1 MLAFHDQ
8 QVLYFMEA
16 IKFQNITKKFGKKV
30 IANSKVSFSIEK
42 GLIYSL
48 LGENGSGKTTLM
60 NVIAGI
66 YKQDEGKIFINGIE
80 ADINSPKDAYKN
92 KIGMIHQHFKLV
104 NVFTATENVVL
115 GLSKQ
120 DYRLFAQE
128 TKEINDKEIEKLNKE
143 MEAHPDLDNELN
155 VALANYK
162 NARREAMLA
171 AKAKLQ
177 ATLKEQKQEDKNDSV
192 RYKEMLNA
200 AKNDKE
206 ALRNAKMDIRAER
219 IQKSDERKALRKSI
233 MDIDALPD
241 IVAKKALVDSLSI
254 KKKIKELQRETRNS
268 GRFNLK
274 ESARRISSIC
284 QKFGFKIDPYQKVYD
299 MSVSQKQTLEI
310 VKALY
315 RGVDILILDE
325 PTAVLTP
332 QETKQ
337 LFNVLRNMRKLGKT
351 IIIITHKLNEVM
363 EISDKVVVLRKGEY
377 IGTVDTKDTNE
388 KELTNMMV
396 GRKMDLKIKRYE
408 PKNAENRLYV
418 NNITVTNID
427 GTTALD
433 NVSFVLRS
441 GEILGV
447 AGISGSGQ
455 KELLDVI
462 AGLRY
467 YKAGDIIFHNPKK
480 EKPVTFFHHS
490 VQKIKRMSKEGF
502 FHDKQG
508 NKLDLSNKNNKEII
522 DMVTREEVIFYED
535 EIIDLKHKTP
545 LEIREL
551 GIKLSFVPE
560 DRLGMGLVGSM
571 DLVDNMML
579 RSYRKGKG
587 IFFHREKPEKLAK
600 EIVEELEVVT
610 PSIHTQ
616 VSKLSGGNVQKIL
629 VGREISSSP
638 KVFMAAYPV
647 RGLDINSSYLI
658 YDLLNQQKQR
668 GTAVLFVGEDLDVLM
683 ALCDKILVLSQG
695 KVAGIVDP
703 TKVSKEDVGLL
714 MTSGGNR
721 NAN

>member
-1 MLAFHDQ
+1 MD
-8 QVLYFMEA
+8 A
-16 IKFQNITKKFGKKV
+16 IRFENITKRFGKKV
-30 IANSKVSFSIEK
+30 VANSDISFSMEK

-48 LGENGSGKTTLM
+48 LGENGSGKTSLM
-60 NVIAGI
+60 NVLVGI
-66 YKQDEGKIFINGIE
+66 YKQDTGNVYINE
-80 ADINSPKDAYKN
+80 EKVDINSPSDAYKH

-104 NVFTATENVVL
+104 NTFTATENVVL
-115 GLSKQ
+115 GLTRE
-120 DYRLFAQE
+120 DYKRFYNEQ
-128 TKEINDKEIEKLNKE
+128 KEINDKLIADLEKGTTAENEAEVKKQIKLLNKE
-143 MEAHPDLDNELN
+143 T
-155 VALANYK
+155 K
-162 NARREAMLA
+162 NA
-171 AKAKLQ
+171 K
-177 ATLKEQKQEDKNDSV
+177 
-192 RYKEMLNA
+192 
-200 AKNDKE
+200 
-206 ALRNAKMDIRAER
+206 
-219 IQKSDERKALRKSI
+219 
-233 MDIDALPD
+233 
-241 IVAKKALVDSLSI
+241 
-254 KKKIKELQRETRNS
+254 
-268 GRFNLK
+268 RFNLK
-274 ESARRISSIC
+274 AAAKRVNSIC
-284 QKFGFKIDPYQKVYD
+284 EKYGFGINPNQRVYD

-310 VKALY
+310 IKALY

-396 GRKMDLKIKRYE
+396 GRKIDLKIKRE
-408 PKNAENRLYV
+408 KPVSPENRLYV
-418 NNITVTNID
+418 NNITVNNID

-433 NVSFVLRS
+433 NVSFILRS

-462 AGLRY
+462 AGLRN
-467 YKAGDIIFHNPKK
+467 YKQGGEIIFHNPKK
-480 EKPVTFFHHS
+480 ERPVTFFHHS
-490 VQKIKRMSKEGF
+490 VKKIKNMSKEGF

-508 NKLDLSNKNNKEII
+508 NKLDLSNKSNQEVI
-522 DMVTREEVIFYED
+522 DMVNNEDVIFYED
-535 EIIDLKHKTP
+535 EIIDLRNKTP
-545 LEIREL
+545 LEIRDL

-571 DLVDNMML
+571 DIVDNMML

-587 IFFHREKPEKLAK
+587 LFFHREKPAKLAK
-600 EIVEELEVVT
+600 EIVQELEVVT
-610 PSIHTQ
+610 PSVHTQ
-616 VSKLSGGNVQKIL
+616 VGKLSGGNIQKIL

-714 MTSGGNR
+714 MTSGGKA

>member
-1 MLAFHDQ
+1 MD
-8 QVLYFMEA
+8 A
-16 IKFQNITKKFGKKV
+16 IRFENITKRFGKKV
-30 IANSKVSFSIEK
+30 VANNDISFSIEK

-48 LGENGSGKTTLM
+48 LGENGSGKTSLM
-60 NVIAGI
+60 NVLVGI
-66 YKQDEGKIFINGIE
+66 YKQDTGNVYINE
-80 ADINSPKDAYKN
+80 EKVDINSPSDAYKY

-104 NVFTATENVVL
+104 NTFTATENIVL
-115 GLSKQ
+115 GL
-120 DYRLFAQE
+120 
-128 TKEINDKEIEKLNKE
+128 TKEDYKKFYIEQKAINDQLIEELQKEVEK
-143 MEAHPDLDNELN
+143 HPDLDNELK
-155 VALANYK
+155 AASDEYK
-162 NARREAMLA
+162 NARSAALA
-171 AKAKLQ
+171 SAK
-177 ATLKEQKQEDKNDSV
+177 ATLKVEKDKQKQEDIADKA

-200 AKNDKE
+200 VKDDKGALKNKRKDIKLE
-206 ALRNAKMDIRAER
+206 KQEKKAQRMALK
-219 IQKSDERKALRKSI
+219 KSI
-233 MDIDALPD
+233 MDVDSLPD
-241 IVAKKALVDSLSI
+241 IAKKKAAVDALNI
-254 KKKIKELQRETRNS
+254 KNKIKELNRETKYS

-274 ESARRISSIC
+274 ESARRVASIC
-284 QKFGFKIDPYQKVYD
+284 KKFGFNIDPYQRVYD

-337 LFNVLRNMRKLGKT
+337 LFNVLRSMRKLGKT

-363 EISDKVVVLRKGEY
+363 EISDKVSVLRKGEY
-377 IGTVDTKDTNE
+377 VGTVDTKSTNE

-396 GRKMDLKIKRYE
+396 GRKIDLKINRSA
-408 PKNAENRLYV
+408 PKNPENRLYI

-433 NVSFVLRS
+433 DVSFVLRS

-462 AGLRY
+462 AGLRN
-467 YKAGDIIFHNPKK
+467 YKTGDIIFHNPKK

-490 VQKIKRMSKEGF
+490 VQKIKRMSTEGF

-508 NKLDLSNKNNKEII
+508 NKLDLSKKTNKEII
-522 DMVTREEVIFYED
+522 EMVNNEDVIFYED

-545 LEIREL
+545 LEIRDL

-571 DLVDNMML
+571 DIIDNMML
-579 RSYRKGKG
+579 RSYRKGPG
-587 IFFHREKPEKLAK
+587 IFFHREKPEKLAR
-600 EIVEELEVVT
+600 EVVEELEVVT
-610 PSIHTQ
+610 PSVHTQ

-658 YDLLNQQKQR
+658 YDLLNAQKER

-695 KVAGIVDP
+695 RVSGIVDP
-703 TKVSKEDVGLL
+703 REVSKEDIGLL
-714 MTSGGNR
+714 MTKGGR
-721 NAN
+721 NNEAN

>member
-1 MLAFHDQ
+1 MD
-8 QVLYFMEA
+8 A
-16 IKFQNITKKFGKKV
+16 IRFENITKTFGKKV
-30 IANSKVSFSIEK
+30 IANKDISFSIEK
-42 GLIYSL
+42 GLIYSF
-48 LGENGSGKTTLM
+48 LGENGSGKTSLM
-60 NVIAGI
+60 NVLVGI
-66 YKQDEGKIFINGIE
+66 YKQDSGKVYINE
-80 ADINSPKDAYKN
+80 EEVDINSPKDAYKH

-104 NVFTATENVVL
+104 NVFSATENVVL
-115 GLSKQ
+115 GLSKE
-120 DYRLFAQE
+120 DYELIYQE
-128 TKEINDKEIEKLNKE
+128 TKAANEKLIAELQVEIEKISDIDNKL
-143 MEAHPDLDNELN
+143 MEAKNNYTIIKSEEL
-155 VALANYK
+155 A
-162 NARREAMLA
+162 
-171 AKAKLQ
+171 
-177 ATLKEQKQEDKNDSV
+177 
-192 RYKEMLNA
+192 
-200 AKNDKE
+200 
-206 ALRNAKMDIRAER
+206 
-219 IQKSDERKALRKSI
+219 
-233 MDIDALPD
+233 
-241 IVAKKALVDSLSI
+241 
-254 KKKIKELQRETRNS
+254 KIKEQFKTAKEEYAKQSKQLKPNKQSSLEDKEKYRQLKDNFREEKAQFEYAIKHIDEKAEVKKAKAEVDKYNLKQQIKDLQNEIKQSR
-268 GRFNLK
+268 RFNLK
-274 ESARRISSIC
+274 ESAKRVASISERY
-284 QKFGFKIDPYQKVYD
+284 GFNVNPNQRVYD

-363 EISDKVVVLRKGEY
+363 EISDKVAVLRKGEY

-396 GRKMDLKIKRYE
+396 GRKIDLQIKRSE

-480 EKPVTFFHHS
+480 EKPVTFYHHS
-490 VQKIKRMSKEGF
+490 IKKIKRMSKEGF
-502 FHDKQG
+502 FHDKEG
-508 NKLDLSNKNNKEII
+508 NRLDLSNVKDNKIVEMVNNG
-522 DMVTREEVIFYED
+522 EVIFYED

-545 LEIREL
+545 LEIRDL

-560 DRLGMGLVGSM
+560 DRLGMGLVASM

-587 IFFHREKPEKLAK
+587 IFFHREKPEKLAR
-600 EIVEELEVVT
+600 EIVDELAVVT

-616 VSKLSGGNVQKIL
+616 VSKLSGGNVQKVL

-658 YDLLNQQKQR
+658 YDLLNTQKEK

-683 ALCDKILVLSQG
+683 ALCDRILVLSQG
-695 KVAGIVDP
+695 RVSGIVNP
-703 TKVSKEDVGLL
+703 REVSKEEIGLL
-714 MTSGGNR
+714 MTKGGHVDGEAR
-721 NAN
+721 KETL

>member
-1 MLAFHDQ
+1 MASKS
-8 QVLYFMEA
+8 LYLFMDA
-16 IKFQNITKKFGKKV
+16 IRFENITKRFGRKV
-30 IANSKVSFSIEK
+30 VANNDISFSIEK

-48 LGENGSGKTTLM
+48 LGENGSGKTSLM
-60 NVIAGI
+60 NVLVGI
-66 YKQDEGKIFINGIE
+66 YKQDTGNVYINE
-80 ADINSPKDAYKN
+80 QKVDINSPSDAYKH

-104 NVFTATENVVL
+104 NTFTATENIVL
-115 GLSKQ
+115 GL
-120 DYRLFAQE
+120 
-128 TKEINDKEIEKLNKE
+128 TKEDYKKFYVEQKAINDELIEQLEKEAEK
-143 MEAHPDLDNELN
+143 HPDLDNELKAALDDYKKARST
-155 VALANYK
+155 ALAN
-162 NARREAMLA
+162 
-171 AKAKLQ
+171 AKSA
-177 ATLKEQKQEDKNDSV
+177 LKAEKQKQKQEDKADKE
-192 RYKEMLNA
+192 RYKKMLA
-200 AKNDKE
+200 TAKGDKE
-206 ALRNAKMDIRAER
+206 ALKNTRIDIRRE
-219 IQKSDERKALRKSI
+219 KEEKKAQRAALKKSI
-233 MDIDALPD
+233 MNIDSLPE
-241 IVAKKALVDSLSI
+241 IIKNKATVDSLSI
-254 KKKIKELQRETRNS
+254 KSKIKELNRETRNS

-274 ESARRISSIC
+274 ESARRVSSIC
-284 QKFGFKIDPYQKVYD
+284 AKFGFNINPYQKVYD

-351 IIIITHKLNEVM
+351 VIIITHKLNEVM
-363 EISDKVVVLRKGEY
+363 EISDKVAVLRKGEY
-377 IGTVDTKDTNE
+377 VGTVDTKTTNE

-396 GRKMDLKIKRYE
+396 GRKIDLQIKRSK
-408 PKNAENRLYV
+408 PKNTQDRLFI

-427 GTTALD
+427 GTTALND
-433 NVSFVLRS
+433 VSFVLRS

-462 AGLRY
+462 AGLRN
-467 YKAGDIIFHNPKK
+467 YKTGDIIFHNPKK

-490 VQKIKRMSKEGF
+490 VQKIKRMSTEGF

-508 NKLDLSNKNNKEII
+508 NKLDLSKKSNKEIVE
-522 DMVTREEVIFYED
+522 MVNNEDVIFYED

-545 LEIREL
+545 LEIRDL

-571 DLVDNMML
+571 DIIDNMML
-579 RSYRKGKG
+579 RSYRKGRG
-587 IFFHREKPEKLAK
+587 IFIHREKPEKLAK

-610 PSIHTQ
+610 PSVHTQ

-658 YDLLNQQKQR
+658 YDLLNAQKER

-695 KVAGIVDP
+695 RVSGIVDP
-703 TKVSKEDVGLL
+703 REVSKEDIGLL
-714 MTSGGNR
+714 MTKGGHQDEIE
-721 NAN
+721 

>member
-1 MLAFHDQ
+1 MASKS
-8 QVLYFMEA
+8 LYLFMDA
-16 IKFQNITKKFGKKV
+16 IRFENITKRFGRKV
-30 IANSKVSFSIEK
+30 VANNDISFSIEK

-48 LGENGSGKTTLM
+48 LGENGSGKTSLM
-60 NVIAGI
+60 NVLVGI
-66 YKQDEGKIFINGIE
+66 YKQDTGNVYINE
-80 ADINSPKDAYKN
+80 QKVDINSPSDAYKY

-104 NVFTATENVVL
+104 NTFTATENIVL
-115 GLSKQ
+115 GL
-120 DYRLFAQE
+120 
-128 TKEINDKEIEKLNKE
+128 TKEDYKKFYVEQKAINDELIEQLEKEAEK
-143 MEAHPDLDNELN
+143 HPDLDNELKAALDDYKKARST
-155 VALANYK
+155 ALAN
-162 NARREAMLA
+162 
-171 AKAKLQ
+171 AKSV
-177 ATLKEQKQEDKNDSV
+177 LKAEKQKQKQEDKADKE
-192 RYKEMLNA
+192 RYKKMLA
-200 AKNDKE
+200 SAKGDKE
-206 ALRNAKMDIRAER
+206 ALKNTRIDIRRE
-219 IQKSDERKALRKSI
+219 KEEKKAQRAALKKSI
-233 MDIDALPD
+233 MNVDSLPE
-241 IVAKKALVDSLSI
+241 IIKKKATVDSLSI
-254 KKKIKELQRETRNS
+254 KSKIKELNRETRNS

-274 ESARRISSIC
+274 ESARRVSSIC
-284 QKFGFKIDPYQKVYD
+284 AKFGFNINPYQKVYD

-351 IIIITHKLNEVM
+351 VIIITHKLNEVM
-363 EISDKVVVLRKGEY
+363 EISDKVAVLRKGEY
-377 IGTVDTKDTNE
+377 VGTVDTKTTNE

-396 GRKMDLKIKRYE
+396 GRKIDLQIKRSK
-408 PKNAENRLYV
+408 PKNTQDRLFI

-427 GTTALD
+427 GTTALND
-433 NVSFVLRS
+433 VSFVLRS

-462 AGLRY
+462 AGLRN
-467 YKAGDIIFHNPKK
+467 YKTGDIIFHNPKK

-490 VQKIKRMSKEGF
+490 VQKIKRMSTEGF

-508 NKLDLSNKNNKEII
+508 NKLDLSKKSNKEIVE
-522 DMVTREEVIFYED
+522 MVNNEDVIFYED

-545 LEIREL
+545 LEIRDL

-571 DLVDNMML
+571 DIIDNMML
-579 RSYRKGKG
+579 RSYRKGRG
-587 IFFHREKPEKLAK
+587 IFIHREKPEKLAK

-610 PSIHTQ
+610 PSVHTQ

-658 YDLLNQQKQR
+658 YDLLNAQKER

-695 KVAGIVDP
+695 RVSGIVDP
-703 TKVSKEDVGLL
+703 REVSKEDIGLL
-714 MTSGGNR
+714 MTKGGHQDEIE
-721 NAN
+721 

>member
-1 MLAFHDQ
+1 MD
-8 QVLYFMEA
+8 A
-16 IKFQNITKKFGKKV
+16 IRFENITKTFGKKV
-30 IANSKVSFSIEK
+30 IASNDISFSIEK

-48 LGENGSGKTTLM
+48 LGENGSGKTSLM
-60 NVIAGI
+60 NVLVGI
-66 YKQDEGKIFINGIE
+66 YKQDSGKIYINE
-80 ADINSPKDAYKN
+80 EEVDINSPKDAYKH

-104 NVFTATENVVL
+104 NVFSATENVVL
-115 GLSKQ
+115 GLSKE
-120 DYRLFAQE
+120 DYELIYQE
-128 TKEINDKEIEKLNKE
+128 TKATNEKLIAELQVELEKIPDIDNKLIE
-143 MEAHPDLDNELN
+143 
-155 VALANYK
+155 
-162 NARREAMLA
+162 
-171 AKAKLQ
+171 
-177 ATLKEQKQEDKNDSV
+177 
-192 RYKEMLNA
+192 
-200 AKNDKE
+200 AKNNYTTVKTE
-206 ALRNAKMDIRAER
+206 ELA
-219 IQKSDERKALRKSI
+219 
-233 MDIDALPD
+233 
-241 IVAKKALVDSLSI
+241 
-254 KKKIKELQRETRNS
+254 KIKEQFKAAKENYAKESKQLKPNKQSSLEDKEKYNQLKNNFKEEKAQFEYVIKHIEDKAEVKKAKAEVDKYNLKQQIKDLENEIKQSR
-268 GRFNLK
+268 RFNLK
-274 ESARRISSIC
+274 ESAKRVASISDRY
-284 QKFGFKIDPYQKVYD
+284 GFNVNPNQRVYD

-363 EISDKVVVLRKGEY
+363 EISDKVAVLRKGEY

-396 GRKMDLKIKRYE
+396 GRKIDLQIKRSE

-455 KELLDVI
+455 KELLDAI

-480 EKPVTFFHHS
+480 EKPVTFYHHS
-490 VQKIKRMSKEGF
+490 IKKIKRMSKEGF
-502 FHDKQG
+502 FHDKEG
-508 NKLDLSNKNNKEII
+508 NRLDLSNVKDNKIVEMVNN
-522 DMVTREEVIFYED
+522 EEVIFYED

-545 LEIREL
+545 LEIRDL

-560 DRLGMGLVGSM
+560 DRLGMGLVASM

-587 IFFHREKPEKLAK
+587 IFFHREKPEKLAR
-600 EIVEELEVVT
+600 EIVDELAVVT

-616 VSKLSGGNVQKIL
+616 VSKLSGGNVQKVL

-658 YDLLNQQKQR
+658 YDLLNAQKEK

-695 KVAGIVDP
+695 RVSGIVDP
-703 TKVSKEDVGLL
+703 REVSKEEIGLL
-714 MTSGGNR
+714 MTKGGHVDGEAR
-721 NAN
+721 KEAL

>member
-1 MLAFHDQ
+1 MD
-8 QVLYFMEA
+8 A
-16 IKFQNITKKFGKKV
+16 IRFENITKTFGKKV
-30 IANSKVSFSIEK
+30 IANKDISFSIEK

-48 LGENGSGKTTLM
+48 LGENGSGKTSLM
-60 NVIAGI
+60 NVLVGI
-66 YKQDEGKIFINGIE
+66 YKQDSGKVYINE
-80 ADINSPKDAYKN
+80 EEVDINSPKDAYKH

-104 NVFTATENVVL
+104 NVFSATENVVL
-115 GLSKQ
+115 GLSKE
-120 DYRLFAQE
+120 DYELIYQE
-128 TKEINDKEIEKLNKE
+128 TKATNEKLIAELQVEVEKIPDIDNKL
-143 MEAHPDLDNELN
+143 MEAKNNYTTVKNEEL
-155 VALANYK
+155 
-162 NARREAMLA
+162 
-171 AKAKLQ
+171 
-177 ATLKEQKQEDKNDSV
+177 
-192 RYKEMLNA
+192 
-200 AKNDKE
+200 
-206 ALRNAKMDIRAER
+206 I
-219 IQKSDERKALRKSI
+219 
-233 MDIDALPD
+233 
-241 IVAKKALVDSLSI
+241 
-254 KKKIKELQRETRNS
+254 KIKEQFKLAKENYAKESKQSKPNKQSSLEDKEKYRQLKDNFKEEKAQFEYAIKHIDEKAEVKKAKAEVDKYNLKQQIKDLENEIKQS
-268 GRFNLK
+268 KKFNLK
-274 ESARRISSIC
+274 ESAKRVASISERY
-284 QKFGFKIDPYQKVYD
+284 GFNVNPNQRVYD

-363 EISDKVVVLRKGEY
+363 EISDKVAVLRKGEY

-396 GRKMDLKIKRYE
+396 GRKIDLQIKRSE

-480 EKPVTFFHHS
+480 EKPVTFYHHS
-490 VQKIKRMSKEGF
+490 VKKIKRMSKEGF
-502 FHDKQG
+502 FHDKEG
-508 NKLDLSNKNNKEII
+508 NRLDLSNVKDNKIVEMVNNEEI
-522 DMVTREEVIFYED
+522 IFYED
-535 EIIDLKHKTP
+535 EIIDLRHKTP
-545 LEIREL
+545 LEIRDL

-560 DRLGMGLVGSM
+560 DRLGMGLVASM

-587 IFFHREKPEKLAK
+587 IFFHREKPEKLAR
-600 EIVEELEVVT
+600 EIVDELAVVT

-616 VSKLSGGNVQKIL
+616 VSKLSGGNVQKVL

-647 RGLDINSSYLI
+647 RGLDINSSYVI
-658 YDLLNQQKQR
+658 YDLLNAQKEK

-695 KVAGIVDP
+695 RVSGIVDP
-703 TKVSKEDVGLL
+703 RKVSKEDIGLL
-714 MTSGGNR
+714 MTKGGHIDGEAR
-721 NAN
+721 KETL

>member
-1 MLAFHDQ
+1 MASKS
-8 QVLYFMEA
+8 LYLFMDA
-16 IKFQNITKKFGKKV
+16 IRFENITKRFGKKV
-30 IANSKVSFSIEK
+30 VANKDISFSIEK

-48 LGENGSGKTTLM
+48 LGENGSGKTSLM
-60 NVIAGI
+60 NVLVGI
-66 YKQDEGKIFINGIE
+66 YKQDTGDVYINE
-80 ADINSPKDAYKN
+80 EKVDINSPSDAYKH

-104 NVFTATENVVL
+104 NTFSATENVVL
-115 GLSKQ
+115 GLTSA
-120 DYRLFAQE
+120 DYKLFQQE
-128 TKEINDKEIEKLNKE
+128 TKAENDKLIEELKL
-143 MEAHPDLDNELN
+143 EAEKHPNLADELKDAKN
-155 VALANYK
+155 NYKIAKADALAN
-162 NARREAMLA
+162 
-171 AKAKLQ
+171 AKLKLKEEEKQ
-177 ATLKEQKQEDKNDSV
+177 QKQSDKKNRAENKAILATL
-192 RYKEMLNA
+192 
-200 AKNDKE
+200 KNDKE
-206 ALRNAKMDIRAER
+206 ALKKKKADMRLEKREKREAR
-219 IQKSDERKALRKSI
+219 IASKKSLMNIE
-233 MDIDALPD
+233 ALPE
-241 IVAKKALVDSLSI
+241 VASKKALVDSLSI
-254 KKKIKELQRETRNS
+254 EKKIKELNRETRNS

-274 ESARRISSIC
+274 ESARRVASIC
-284 QKFGFKIDPYQKVYD
+284 KKYGFNIDPNQKVYD

-337 LFNVLRNMRKLGKT
+337 LFNVLRNMRRLGKT
-351 IIIITHKLNEVM
+351 VIIITHKLNEVM
-363 EISDKVVVLRKGEY
+363 EISDKVAVLRKGEY
-377 IGTVDTKDTNE
+377 IGTVDTKSTNE

-396 GRKMDLKIKRYE
+396 GRKIDLKIKRSA
-408 PKNAENRLYV
+408 PKNPENRLFI

-427 GTTALD
+427 GTTALND
-433 NVSFVLRS
+433 VSFVLRS

-462 AGLRY
+462 AGLRN
-467 YKAGDIIFHNPKK
+467 YKTGGIIFHNPKK

-490 VQKIKRMSKEGF
+490 VQKIKRMSAEGF
-502 FHDKQG
+502 FHDKEG
-508 NKLDLSNKNNKEII
+508 NKLDLSKKKNKEII
-522 DMVTREEVIFYED
+522 EMVNNEEVIFYED

-545 LEIREL
+545 LEIRDL

-571 DLVDNMML
+571 DIIDNMML
-579 RSYRKGKG
+579 RSYRKGPG

-600 EIVEELEVVT
+600 EVVEELEVVT
-610 PSIHTQ
+610 PSVHTQ

-658 YDLLNQQKQR
+658 YDLLNAQKEK

-695 KVAGIVDP
+695 RVSGIVDP
-703 TKVSKEDVGLL
+703 REVSKEDIGLL
-714 MTSGGNR
+714 MTKGGHNSEKLI
-721 NAN
+721 

>member
-1 MLAFHDQ
+1 
-8 QVLYFMEA
+8 
-16 IKFQNITKKFGKKV
+16 
-30 IANSKVSFSIEK
+30 
-42 GLIYSL
+42 
-48 LGENGSGKTTLM
+48 
-60 NVIAGI
+60 
-66 YKQDEGKIFINGIE
+66 
-80 ADINSPKDAYKN
+80 
-92 KIGMIHQHFKLV
+92 
-104 NVFTATENVVL
+104 
-115 GLSKQ
+115 
-120 DYRLFAQE
+120 
-128 TKEINDKEIEKLNKE
+128 
-143 MEAHPDLDNELN
+143 
-155 VALANYK
+155 
-162 NARREAMLA
+162 
-171 AKAKLQ
+171 
-177 ATLKEQKQEDKNDSV
+177 
-192 RYKEMLNA
+192 
-200 AKNDKE
+200 
-206 ALRNAKMDIRAER
+206 
-219 IQKSDERKALRKSI
+219 
-233 MDIDALPD
+233 
-241 IVAKKALVDSLSI
+241 
-254 KKKIKELQRETRNS
+254 
-268 GRFNLK
+268 
-274 ESARRISSIC
+274 
-284 QKFGFKIDPYQKVYD
+284 

-337 LFNVLRNMRKLGKT
+337 LFEVLRNMRKLGTT

-377 IGTVDTKDTNE
+377 VGTVDTKKTNE

-396 GRKMDLKIKRYE
+396 GRKIDLQIRREK
-408 PKNAENRLYV
+408 PVNPENRLYIK
-418 NNITVTNID
+418 NITVSNMD

-433 NVSFVLRS
+433 DVSFILRS

-462 AGLRY
+462 AGLRS
-467 YKAGDIIFHNPKK
+467 YKQGGEIIFHNPKK

-490 VQKIKRMSKEGF
+490 IKKIRKMSTEGF
-502 FHDKQG
+502 FHDKAG
-508 NKLDLSNKNNKEII
+508 NRLDLSNKSNQEITNMVNN
-522 DMVTREEVIFYED
+522 EEVIFYED
-535 EIIDLKHKTP
+535 EIIDLKNKTP
-545 LEIREL
+545 LEIRDL

-571 DLVDNMML
+571 DIVDNMML

-587 IFFHREKPEKLAK
+587 LFFHREKPAKLAN

-610 PSIHTQ
+610 PSVHTQ
-616 VSKLSGGNVQKIL
+616 VGKLSGGNIQKIL

-658 YDLLNQQKQR
+658 YDLLNQQKER

-703 TKVSKEDVGLL
+703 TKVSKEEVGFL
-714 MTSGGNR
+714 MTSGGRKNENR
-721 NAN
+721 